1 MLKSIIAHDCSKN
14 NFVFFRAGKLLTP
27 ILLVLISIYLF
38 KKGQRKLKD
47 SRFFC
52 KTSRIQPEE
61 NLDNSSKNNLF
72 INNLQFNPE
81 IVTTVIY
88 VMFVSMFISAIVSA
102 NYFNFLDKN
111 IITSFI
117 PPVMINFVLP
127 LYMYI
132 KNSSLRNFVSEDVF
146 PFLMLMK

>member
-1 MLKSIIAHDCSKN
+1 MIVLKTI
-14 NFVFFRAGKLLTP
+14 VFFRVGKLLTP
-27 ILLVLISIYLF
+27 ILLVFISIYLF

-88 VMFVSMFISAIVSA
+88 VMFVSMFISAIISA

>member
-1 MLKSIIAHDCSKN
+1 MKCHIIVLKTI
-14 NFVFFRAGKLLTP
+14 FVFRVGKLLTP
-27 ILLVLISIYLF
+27 ILLLLTSIYLF

-47 SRFFC
+47 SKFFC
-52 KTSRIQPEE
+52 KTSKIKPEE

-88 VMFVSMFISAIVSA
+88 VMFVTLFISAVVSA
-102 NYFNFLDKN
+102 NYFNFLDQN

-117 PPVMINFVLP
+117 PPVMINFILP

-132 KNSSLRNFVSEDVF
+132 NNSSLRNFVCEDVF
-146 PFLMLMK
+146 PFLILMK

>member
-1 MLKSIIAHDCSKN
+1 M
-14 NFVFFRAGKLLTP
+14 
-27 ILLVLISIYLF
+27 
-38 KKGQRKLKD
+38 
-47 SRFFC
+47 
-52 KTSRIQPEE
+52 PEE
-61 NLDNSSKNNLF
+61 SLDNLSKNNLF

-88 VMFVSMFISAIVSA
+88 IMFVTMFISAIISA
-102 NYFNFLDKN
+102 NYFNFLDQN

-132 KNSSLRNFVSEDVF
+132 KNSSLRIFVCEDVF
-146 PFLMLMK
+146 PFLILMK

>member
-1 MLKSIIAHDCSKN
+1 MKCHIIVLKTI
-14 NFVFFRAGKLLTP
+14 FVFRVGKLLTP
-27 ILLVLISIYLF
+27 ILLLLISIYLF

-52 KTSRIQPEE
+52 KTNQIKPEE

-88 VMFVSMFISAIVSA
+88 VMFVTLFISAVVSA
-102 NYFNFLDKN
+102 NYFNFLDQN

-117 PPVMINFVLP
+117 PPVMINFILP

-132 KNSSLRNFVSEDVF
+132 KNSSLRNFVCEDVF
-146 PFLMLMK
+146 PFLILMK